1 MLTTSYKPT
10 KRLYNFMKEL
20 MIMFPNCYYYPR
32 QKFKLEEI
40 YEFGKNMGYSHV
52 MIVRDAGRW

>member
-1 MLTTSYKPT
+1 
-10 KRLYNFMKEL
+10 MKEL